1 MTLDETIK
9 EAKITA
15 ILFEKEACK
24 CVQHGG
30 SFYEEQAKAFRES
43 AREFGQTAEWLEE
56 LKAYREAYKTTDKQ
70 QEWIPCSEKLP
81 NKYKAVL
88 TTSKDGRVRE
98 NFINA
103 GGWSYD
109 TYAVVAW
116 MPLPE
121 PWKGA
126 DK

>member
-1 MTLDETIK
+1 MSDDLIRRSDAIK
-9 EAKITA
+9 A
-15 ILFEKEACK
+15 IEDVDWYHINSRGEMVSGATSEM
-24 CVQHGG
+24 GAW
-30 SFYEEQAKAFRES
+30 YKADDVYK
-43 AREFGQTAEWLEE
+43 ALEE
-56 LKAYREAYKTTDKQ
+56 VPSADRPQ
-70 QEWIPCSEKLP
+70 GWISCSERLP

-98 NFINA
+98 NFINV

-116 MPLPE
+116 MPLPK

-126 DK
+126 DDDGIDR